1 MLCLHEEEESIYQ
14 KCTVF
19 VSSVHSQV
27 HVNMRL
33 IIFTLLHGVLKSCG
47 GEGLSDDI
55 YITIPVAEG
64 IVGYRLF
71 NGTHQFGFHSTK
83 SDSRGV
89 VVMMKQNEQAG
100 LRECWRGRF
109 RDYLGKYHIVMS
121 ADVLDRSIIQ
131 EIVQSKCVAGLII
144 LTPESKIDPTKPLS
158 HDGICPNPNTNV
170 YGGDCSSTNPWNEQG
185 YILSEGLRNIDW
197 NIQILYMEN
206 QTHISQCHD
215 VFNVPKNGSSVSF
228 PFCAA
233 SFGVFNTGAG
243 STEIC
248 YRRSKP
254 SARLFDLNIESR
266 DDLCSPLVGV
276 NVMLY
281 LPPKFYN
288 ETAVRS
294 STRYLMLSSRLD
306 SFGLIPEISPGE
318 ISVVTSIIALLAVAR
333 AIGQHFAVFERAAY
347 TSDRHVIIAFF
358 DGESFDYIGSS
369 DVSYDMMKGEF
380 PRKPRSDIK
389 TQLDPII
396 TSQLDGLIEL
406 QQLGTGN
413 GRELNAHADG
423 SQVRSR
429 ELKEILSSLSQGAK
443 TAGGEL
449 VLPTVDSKMPPSS
462 WYSFERSSPSI
473 RGIVLAP
480 FRKKYEYSRINS
492 MLDRVQWNAT
502 QRSTAFS
509 EVIIAASAVLRAAMD
524 HVRLPAAQKPTIKI
538 DSEFVQSLFEC
549 FIDSSDWFSCEFF
562 NRING
567 GRFKPSSEFY
577 SGKSTYVSAGY
588 RNPIRFFVEWLAIYA
603 TGSTAHTS
611 NVKDKKTCDD
621 LGKDQN
627 VYLFTWQADPITGTY
642 YCYRTSMIV
651 HQVNSPAFRIDGYKF
666 SNGTYSTWTESL
678 YNIENLQLYLVEEES
693 FEKVMLCLGVALAL
707 ISFLVVGRCTE
718 NSFIIDEGERLAM
731 EGEPL

>member
-1 MLCLHEEEESIYQ
+1 METPDSSTRETLEEGYPG
-14 KCTVF
+14 CT
-19 VSSVHSQV
+19 SQ
-27 HVNMRL
+27 
-33 IIFTLLHGVLKSCG
+33 
-47 GEGLSDDI
+47 
-55 YITIPVAEG
+55 
-64 IVGYRLF
+64 
-71 NGTHQFGFHSTK
+71 
-83 SDSRGV
+83 
-89 VVMMKQNEQAG
+89 
-100 LRECWRGRF
+100 
-109 RDYLGKYHIVMS
+109 
-121 ADVLDRSIIQ
+121 
-131 EIVQSKCVAGLII
+131 
-144 LTPESKIDPTKPLS
+144 
-158 HDGICPNPNTNV
+158 PNTEEHFPV
-170 YGGDCSSTNPWNEQG
+170 TMRRQTA
-185 YILSEGLRNIDW
+185 LLLRFIK
-197 NIQILYMEN
+197 IGSFFTVSCEF
-206 QTHISQCHD
+206 QCHD

-266 DDLCSPLVGV
+266 DPLVGV

-294 STRYLMLSSRLD
+294 STRYLLLSSRLD

-318 ISVVTSIIALLAVAR
+318 ISVVTSVIALLAAAR

-347 TSDRHVIIAFF
+347 ASDRHVIIAFF

-369 DVSYDMMKGEF
+369 DVAYDMMKGEF
-380 PRKPRSDIK
+380 PRKLRSDIK

-423 SQVRSR
+423 SQIRSR
-429 ELKEILSSLSQGAK
+429 EVTEQILFLHTFRTKA
-443 TAGGEL
+443 AGGEL

-462 WYSFERSSPSI
+462 WYSFARSSPSI

-492 MLDRVQWNAT
+492 MLDRVEWNAT
-502 QRSTAFS
+502 QRLAAIS

-524 HVRLPAAQKPTIKI
+524 HVRLPA
-538 DSEFVQSLFEC
+538 VHSLFEC

-562 NRING
+562 DRING

-627 VYLFTWQADPITGTY
+627 VYLFTWQADPITGSY

-651 HQVNSPAFRIDGYKF
+651 HQVNSPAFRIDGVVLFHYF

-707 ISFLVVGRCTE
+707 ISFLVCFE
-718 NSFIIDEGERLAM
+718 LAHYVVSCGM
-731 EGEPL
+731 CKAKFTKRSNNTSSDTGVLVTIHWRP

>member
-1 MLCLHEEEESIYQ
+1 SATLFPISRFLNSPFKTKHLHLADFFRTYSTVIDCIEIES
-14 KCTVF
+14 CF
-19 VSSVHSQV
+19 
-27 HVNMRL
+27 
-33 IIFTLLHGVLKSCG
+33 
-47 GEGLSDDI
+47 
-55 YITIPVAEG
+55 
-64 IVGYRLF
+64 
-71 NGTHQFGFHSTK
+71 
-83 SDSRGV
+83 
-89 VVMMKQNEQAG
+89 
-100 LRECWRGRF
+100 
-109 RDYLGKYHIVMS
+109 
-121 ADVLDRSIIQ
+121 
-131 EIVQSKCVAGLII
+131 
-144 LTPESKIDPTKPLS
+144 ID
-158 HDGICPNPNTNV
+158 V

-206 QTHISQCHD
+206 QTHISQVKKCHD

-266 DDLCSPLVGV
+266 DPLVGV

-423 SQVRSR
+423 SQVRTERYIRSK
-429 ELKEILSSLSQGAK
+429 LNLL
-443 TAGGEL
+443 
-449 VLPTVDSKMPPSS
+449 DSKMPPSS

-538 DSEFVQSLFEC
+538 DSEFC

-651 HQVNSPAFRIDGYKF
+651 HQVNSPAFRIDGVVLFHYF

-707 ISFLVVGRCTE
+707 ISFLVINTLFCIVMYLRGRH
-718 NSFIIDEGERLAM
+718 GEDIL
-731 EGEPL
+731 